1 MENFP
6 GSLKY
11 DAEHWATVS
20 QKVEHKRGCLS
31 LLTTVAILSFSMIFE
46 NPLAFLDPIL
56 NGL

>member
-1 MENFP
+1 MMLNIGLLF
-6 GSLKY
+6 LK
-11 DAEHWATVS
+11 
-20 QKVEHKRGCLS
+20 KLIEHKSGCLL